1 MLYDRERSPWR
12 DTMQVC
18 LKGHVI
24 NAGTQK
30 NPQYNK
36 DFCDLCGA
44 KTITNCPNCNA
55 PIPGDMQDNGVV
67 VMGFTNLAPAY
78 CQSCGMPFP
87 WKTEKVTKMMAMD
100 EEKPIELLQRIFSKF
115 PSIVKQLGRRHDNR
129 QTIDVSDEYDVQD
142 LLRSLL
148 TLYFDDIRGE
158 EWTPSYAGKSAR
170 MDFLLKEENIV
181 LEVKMTRKG
190 LGEKEIGDQLLVD
203 IERYKEHKN
212 CRTLVC
218 FIYDPDGR
226 VVNAKGLIN
235 DLTKQ
240 SREDLKVMVF
250 INPL

>member
-1 MLYDRERSPWR
+1 
-12 DTMQVC
+12 
-18 LKGHVI
+18 
-24 NAGTQK
+24 
-30 NPQYNK
+30 
-36 DFCDLCGA
+36 
-44 KTITNCPNCNA
+44 
-55 PIPGDMQDNGVV
+55 
-67 VMGFTNLAPAY
+67 MGFVNLAPAY
-78 CQSCGMPFP
+78 CQSCGKPFP

-115 PSIVKQLGRRHDNR
+115 HTIVKQLRRRHDNR

-142 LLRSLL
+142 LLQSLL
-148 TLYFDDIRGE
+148 ILYFDDIRGE

-212 CRTLVC
+212 CKTLVC

-240 SREDLKVMVF
+240 SREDLRVIVF